1 MTDFGTALTKV
12 NDIYFPLIQKQL
24 DGNGVNMDGYTRQC
38 VLNAIGAIN
47 AVMSTKGIT
56 WNNEQLDQ
64 SNITDILMRVAS
76 LKLNASASPKEIYFI
91 LRSTPISYKD
101 DQGKDVTVWKKQ
113 IEMGIEGDGNDS
125 LLARYGR
132 DVKKVGQFWLIR
144 DGDTFEY
151 PQYTGFDV
159 TPPKWVPK
167 GKGEVIRVVYPIL
180 KNDDTVEF
188 HIAERDD
195 VFKNIL
201 AHINN
206 NMMNETFG
214 ICKKRFDATPD
225 QKNKIDEKK
234 AVLMK
239 KAKELGL
246 DCLDDPEL
254 QKWISPA
261 WTEYQSREAMFIRKM
276 RNNIVKKI
284 PKDFGN
290 SFVEMI
296 YDTSTNETA
305 ARAHREIAEHA
316 NGNVIDITLND
327 DPGDDSDNPDELKE
341 NEHGIGITDAEIVEM
356 DKRAEEKRNKGK
368 GEITLEPGF

>member
-1 MTDFGTALTKV
+1 MADFGTALTKV
-12 NDIYFPLIQKQL
+12 NDVYFPLIQKQL

-38 VLNAIGAIN
+38 VLNAIGSIN

-91 LRSTPISYKD
+91 LRSTPINYKD

-144 DGDTFEY
+144 DGDIFEY

-167 GKGEVIRVVYPIL
+167 GKGDVIRVVYPIL
-180 KNDDTVEF
+180 KVDGTVEF
-188 HIAERDD
+188 YIAERDD
-195 VFKNIL
+195 VAKNIL
-201 AHINN
+201 AHISN

-239 KAKELGL
+239 KARELGL

-290 SFVEMI
+290 AFVEMI

-316 NGNVIDITLND
+316 NGSVIDIASVEKSEPEPKD
-327 DPGDDSDNPDELKE
+327 VVED
-341 NEHGIGITDAEIVEM
+341 ITDAEIVE
-356 DKRAEEKRNKGK
+356 DPKPIVQAEKPIKGPTK
-368 GEITLEPGF
+368 GPGF

>member
-1 MTDFGTALTKV
+1 MAEFGTALTKV

-47 AVMSTKGIT
+47 TAMSSKGIG

-64 SNITDILMRVAS
+64 SNVTDILMRVAS
-76 LKLNASASPKEIYFI
+76 LKLNASASPREIYFQM
-91 LRSTPISYKD
+91 RNAPVKTRDADNKE
-101 DQGKDVTVWKKQ
+101 VTIWKKQ

-125 LLARYGR
+125 MLARFGR

-144 DGDTFEY
+144 EGDTFEY

-159 TPPKWVPK
+159 TPPKWIPK
-167 GKGEVIRVVYPIL
+167 GKGDVIRVVYPIL
-180 KNDDTVEF
+180 KTDDTVEF
-188 HIAERDD
+188 YIAERDD
-195 VFKNIL
+195 VLKNIL
-201 AHINN
+201 AHISN

-214 ICKKRFDATPD
+214 ICADRYKATPD
-225 QKNKIDEKK
+225 QKKQIEEKK
-234 AVLMK
+234 TALMK
-239 KAKELGL
+239 KARELGL
-246 DCLDDPEL
+246 DCLDETEL

-290 SFVEMI
+290 AFVEMV

-305 ARAHREIAEHA
+305 ARVHREIAENA
-316 NGNVIDITLND
+316 NQEVVDITLGDATPDND
-327 DPGDDSDNPDELKE
+327 PDPGQNQLNEPINTPTNEPDPPTQPPAGPE
-341 NEHGIGITDAEIVEM
+341 
-356 DKRAEEKRNKGK
+356 
-368 GEITLEPGF
+368 F